1 MSWRKGS
8 VEKKGVE
15 RSAKEG
21 LGVERSAKEGLG
33 VNGRLGE

>member
-15 RSAKEG
+15 ESAKEG
-21 LGVERSAKEGLG
+21 LGVD
-33 VNGRLGE
+33 GRLGK